1 MEDLVERL
9 ASLPPALIYL
19 VAAGLLALETGS
31 LIGLTVPAGATLL
44 LVGFLAFEGRLD
56 LGVALVAMIT
66 AAAAGDS
73 LAFRAGRRY
82 GPRLRAS
89 GLGRRV
95 GEARW
100 RRADELIARHGGR
113 AMMIVRW
120 VAFARTLA
128 PRLAGG
134 SGMPYRCFLPWNLA
148 GVAGWTTTWILAG
161 YAAGESYRRLSA
173 ALGQATG
180 AVVVLLAAVAVV
192 ALIGRWLGRHHD
204 PVRALAVRVATVPPL
219 RRLRRR
225 YGTALGT
232 LSARVGDGWALVVLN
247 LAAGLTL
254 LFALGLALGWLVAAT
269 VAASG
274 LSGLDTLVAQWL
286 AARRTG
292 GAAVAAGWIAG
303 LAHGWPLIV
312 AVAVVAWVRGRHHR
326 PPRHD
331 LMGLL
336 GSAGAFVPLLMLVL
350 VAASTQE
357 PAVHHTLLTAGL
369 GLLAW
374 LVAGG
379 RRWPVAVAIWTVT
392 AAAGLTVVGAR
403 LYLGATTVSGT
414 ATGVLLGAMWAA
426 VFMVAWATREAQKR
440 RAERE
445 VLV

>member
-1 MEDLVERL
+1 MEGLVEGL
-9 ASLPPALIYL
+9 AALPAGLIYL
-19 VAAGLLALETGS
+19 VAAGLLMLETAS
-31 LIGLTVPAGATLL
+31 LAGLTVPAGAILL
-44 LVGFLAFEGRLD
+44 LVGFLAFEGRLHP
-56 LGVALVAMIT
+56 GVALVAMIT

-73 LAFRAGRRY
+73 LAFRAGRKY

-95 GEARW
+95 GARRW
-100 RRADELIARHGGR
+100 QRADELIARHGGR

-128 PRLAGG
+128 PRLAGS
-134 SGMPYRCFLPWNLA
+134 SGMPYRRFLPWNLA
-148 GVAGWTTTWILAG
+148 GVAGWTSTWVLAG

-173 ALGQATG
+173 VLGQATG
-180 AVVVLLAAVAVV
+180 AVVVLLAAVVAL

-204 PVRALAVRVATVPPL
+204 PARALAVRAGSLPPL

-225 YGTALGT
+225 YGTALGA
-232 LSARVGDGWALVVLN
+232 LSARIGDGWALVVLN
-247 LAAGLTL
+247 LAAGLAL

-286 AARRTG
+286 AARRTDG
-292 GAAVAAGWIAG
+292 VADAAALVAG
-303 LAHGWPLIV
+303 LARGWPLIV
-312 AVAVVAWVRGRHHR
+312 AVAAVAWVRGRHHR

-336 GSAGAFVPLLMLVL
+336 GSLGAFVPLVMLAL
-350 VAASTQE
+350 VAQSTQV

-392 AAAGLTVVGAR
+392 AVAGLTLIGAR
-403 LYLGATTVSGT
+403 LYLGASTVSGT
-414 ATGVLLGAMWAA
+414 VTGVLLGAMWAA
-426 VFMVAWATREAQKR
+426 VFMVAWATRESQKR
-440 RAERE
+440 TAERE
-445 VLV
+445 ALA